1 MDAYLVD
8 SESADAMRLMQSI
21 EETSNLQIYT
31 CSWSFSIAFVSG
43 KTSHLIDT
51 DGATRYVIAL
61 FPKRRA
67 RAVLEDA
74 GTAITPGRPIRAC
87 CVKAAYLR
95 ASEDVD
101 CVLGGNADGL
111 INQYM
116 YVRNNEIKASHEFV
130 LGERF
135 GFGFGR
141 LQ

>member
-87 CVKAAYLR
+87 CVKAAYLS

-111 INQYM
+111 SNHVH
-116 YVRNNEIKASHEFV
+116 VRP
-130 LGERF
+130 
-135 GFGFGR
+135 
-141 LQ
+141 